1 MSGTEHQINHI
12 KDRYGLSWQYG
23 SDLPPIGGLIWYQ
36 SNGEILVT
44 MSMTSP
50 LQILEDLT
58 KAVNDAQL
66 VPRPYYP
73 PLKKGFL
80 LASKSTMGPHEVDL
94 EYDCMIPDV
103 SDHPASFA
111 HVRKNHIHEG
121 VDLYGQEHD
130 DVYAMLPGVVT
141 NIIQHFTG
149 PGAGT
154 PWWNRTSAV
163 AVEDATGVWVYGEII
178 VNPSLVIG
186 HHVLPGDWL
195 GLITPVLKRDKGRP
209 MSMLH
214 LERYTKGTT
223 DSIGIWNLNHPK
235 PDHLLDPTPELIR
248 GLFPCN

>member
-1 MSGTEHQINHI
+1 M
-12 KDRYGLSWQYG
+12 
-23 SDLPPIGGLIWYQ
+23 
-36 SNGEILVT
+36 
-44 MSMTSP
+44 
-50 LQILEDLT
+50 
-58 KAVNDAQL
+58 
-66 VPRPYYP
+66 
-73 PLKKGFL
+73 
-80 LASKSTMGPHEVDL
+80 ASKSTTGPHEVDL